1 MVQGVAKIYFRV
13 GRIRQGRCSREG
25 RAIPSM
31 LDVGTAAAA
40 PEAIRAVTNCR
51 RSKVIRFPRET
62 RIAVCGLCGR
72 FLSLDRRPQK
82 SIILPFC
89 LG

>member
-1 MVQGVAKIYFRV
+1 LLMLRGVAKIYFRV
-13 GRIRQGRCSREG
+13 GRIREGRCRRE
-25 RAIPSM
+25 RREIPVDARCWHGGGS
-31 LDVGTAAAA
+31 A
-40 PEAIRAVTNCR
+40 RAVANCR
-51 RSKVIRFPRET
+51 RSKIIRFPREA

-82 SIILPFC
+82 SIILLFC